1 MTWKKG
7 ETGNPNGRPA
17 GLKNRISQQLVADFS
32 RHFADHGYSAI
43 ERVYDENPG
52 LYLKCALSLVP
63 RELLLQVSSP
73 MTEMTDEQLQQAALQ
88 EQEASQRLIEHIRL
102 RGGAEM
108 IEQARREVLGEGD
121 HDSEEKE

>member
-1 MTWKKG
+1 
-7 ETGNPNGRPA
+7 
-17 GLKNRISQQLVADFS
+17 
-32 RHFADHGYSAI
+32 
-43 ERVYDENPG
+43 
-52 LYLKCALSLVP
+52 
-63 RELLLQVSSP
+63 

>member
-17 GLKNRISQQLVADFS
+17 GRKNRISQQLVADFS

-63 RELLLQVSSP
+63 RELLLQVSRP